1 MEERRACYRVS
12 PGAQAAAMAPI
23 EAIFIDDGD
32 VMNDNARRGPQW
44 QRLVGEYLA
53 PRLGGDQVAWG
64 RANQVIAEKEY
75 AKLGE
80 CPSRLLPHEYT

>member
-1 MEERRACYRVS
+1 
-12 PGAQAAAMAPI
+12 MAPI

-64 RANQVIAEKEY
+64 RANKVIAEKEY
-75 AKLGE
+75 AELGE
-80 CPSRLLPHEYT
+80 CPSRLLPHEYTPE

>member
-1 MEERRACYRVS
+1 
-12 PGAQAAAMAPI
+12 MAPI

-64 RANQVIAEKEY
+64 RTNKVIAEKEY
-75 AKLGE
+75 AELGE